1 MLFKKLQAKI
11 GTRMYT
17 MTDSQ
22 IWVECIIEN
31 RDAALYVAVAE
42 KVKGQHYVLTTDLE
56 NWDYFHH
63 FYSKHYISSIA
74 GSVKIW
80 PRKRL

>member
-42 KVKGQHYVLTTDLE
+42 KSRVSTM
-56 NWDYFHH
+56 F
-63 FYSKHYISSIA
+63 
-74 GSVKIW
+74 W
-80 PRKRL
+80 PLI